1 VAGGFLTA
9 WQDRSHVTVP
19 TLTAI
24 YLDFQDPFS
33 HRAWKW
39 VSLLPERASVEVRP
53 YSLDGESNPWDRE
66 QPSTGLELLAL
77 GELARETGRDVHLA
91 FIDAAFAAVHDHEAD
106 ASSVEAW
113 LALGSKVGLDLD
125 AFTADAER
133 WRAEVGLWHEEARD
147 ECGVFGVPTTVWDG
161 EHALFLRLLD
171 ADLDAERARRLLDDL
186 ADLVV
191 QPVKEV
197 RRTV

>member
-1 VAGGFLTA
+1 MTA
-9 WQDRSHVTVP
+9 
-19 TLTAI
+19 L

-33 HRAWKW
+33 YRAWRW
-39 VSLLPERASVEVRP
+39 VSLLPERSTVEVRP
-53 YSLDGESNPWDRE
+53 YSMDAESNPWDRE

-77 GELARETGRDVHLA
+77 GEFARETSRDIHLA

-113 LALGSKVGLDLD
+113 LELGSRVGLDLD

-133 WRAEVGLWHEEARD
+133 WRAEVGLWHQEARD
-147 ECGVFGVPTTVWDG
+147 ECGVFGAPTTLWDG
-161 EHALFLRLLD
+161 EHGLYLKLAGD
-171 ADLDAERARRLLDDL
+171 VGDGAAARRLRGDL
-186 ADLVV
+186 ADLVD
-191 QPVKEV
+191 QPVEEV

>member
-1 VAGGFLTA
+1 M
-9 WQDRSHVTVP
+9 
-19 TLTAI
+19 TAI

-33 HRAWKW
+33 YRAWKW
-39 VSLLPERASVEVRP
+39 LSRLPERSTVEVRP
-53 YSLDGESNPWDRE
+53 YSMDGDSNPWDRE

-77 GELARETGRDVHLA
+77 GELARETGHDTHLA

-113 LALGSKVGLDLD
+113 LALGSRVGLDLD

-133 WRAEVGLWHEEARD
+133 WRAEVGLWHQEARD
-147 ECGVFGVPTTVWDG
+147 ECGVFSAPTTVWDG
-161 EHALFLRLLD
+161 ERGLYLKLGGD
-171 ADLDAERARRLLDDL
+171 VPDERAARRLLAVL
-186 ADLVV
+186 ADLVTQSV
-191 QPVKEV
+191 EEV

>member
-1 VAGGFLTA
+1 MA
-9 WQDRSHVTVP
+9 
-19 TLTAI
+19 TLTAL
-24 YLDFQDPFS
+24 YVDFQDLCS
-33 HRAWKW
+33 YRAWKW
-39 VSLLPERASVEVRP
+39 LAMLPERSRVEVRP

-77 GELARETGRDVHLA
+77 GELARDAGPDVHLA
-91 FIDAAFAAVHDHEAD
+91 FIDAAFAAVHDHDAD

-133 WRAEVGLWHEEARD
+133 WRAEVGLWHQEARD

-161 EHALFLRLLD
+161 EHALYVQLAGDVADERGARELL
-171 ADLDAERARRLLDDL
+171 LSL
-186 ADLVV
+186 AGLCEA
-191 QPVKEV
+191 PVNEV
-197 RRTV
+197 RRTR

>member
-1 VAGGFLTA
+1 M
-9 WQDRSHVTVP
+9 P

-33 HRAWKW
+33 YRAWKW
-39 VSLLPERASVEVRP
+39 LSLLPERAGVEARP
-53 YSLDGESNPWDRE
+53 YSLDAESNPWDRE

-77 GELARETGRDVHLA
+77 AELARETSPEVHAA
-91 FIDAAFAAVHDHEAD
+91 FIDAAFAAVHDHDADAD

-133 WRAEVGLWHEEARD
+133 WRAEVGLWHQEARD
-147 ECGVFGVPTTVWDG
+147 ECGVSGVPTTVWDG
-161 EHALFLRLLD
+161 TCGLYLRLAGD
-171 ADLDAERARRLLDDL
+171 VADERSARRLLQAL
-186 ADLVV
+186 AQLVAA
-191 QPVKEV
+191 PVAEV

>member
-1 VAGGFLTA
+1 M
-9 WQDRSHVTVP
+9 P
-19 TLTAI
+19 TLTAL
-24 YLDFQDPFS
+24 YVDFQDPGS
-33 HRAWKW
+33 YRAWKW
-39 VSLLPERASVEVRP
+39 LSFLPERSRVEVRP

-77 GELARETGRDVHLA
+77 GELARESGPDVHLA
-91 FIDAAFAAVHDHEAD
+91 FIDAAFAAVHDHD
-106 ASSVEAW
+106 TGASSVEAW

-161 EHALFLRLLD
+161 EHALYVRLD
-171 ADLDAERARRLLDDL
+171 DDVADAEAARGLLAAL
-186 ADLVV
+186 AGLSVA
-191 QPVKEV
+191 PVREV